1 MKSRCDKDR
10 WLAKQ
15 WDNVCTE
22 EISQVDLNTNQN
34 LFSNSIEDK
43 GIKTKSED
51 VSHEMPKT
59 SDFSANNFLLSMI
72 DEKRHGNDRY
82 IKKIWHKFHPNE
94 VNSPKNEVRIDLV
107 DF

>member
-1 MKSRCDKDR
+1 MKFRCDRDR

-22 EISQVDLNTNQN
+22 EINHVDLNANHN
-34 LFSNSIEDK
+34 FLSNSIENI
-43 GIKTKSED
+43 GTKPKPED
-51 VSHEMPKT
+51 GSHKMPKT

-94 VNSPKNEVRIDLV
+94 VDSPKNEVRIDVV

>member
-1 MKSRCDKDR
+1 MSRCNKDR

-22 EISQVDLNTNQN
+22 EISQDDLNKSQN
-34 LFSNSIEDK
+34 MFSNSIENSDTK
-43 GIKTKSED
+43 YYEEGANGNHRKSET
-51 VSHEMPKT
+51 PN
-59 SDFSANNFLLSMI
+59 FSANNFLRSMI

-94 VNSPKNEVRIDLV
+94 IQSPKNKVS
-107 DF
+107 